1 VKTTARP
8 GHAPAVPSAKKPILR
23 SKTDAGATGNGSVVT
38 RSAATKSSASRSA
51 VSKSGA
57 GKSTANRSA
66 AKTGVRLAKQATPGA
81 KAGAPAKTTRPGPG
95 PRADLGAPIEPFFAK
110 RTGPLR
116 QILDQL
122 RALIDAEVPDAS
134 SSIKWGMPFYT
145 LAGQPVCALAA
156 FKAHV
161 NLILA
166 GPEGTFVDPE
176 GLLEGDGKTGRHL
189 KLRAPT
195 EIPRAAVRGW
205 LAAAA
210 ARARGGA

>member
-1 VKTTARP
+1 MKTTARP
-8 GHAPAVPSAKKPILR
+8 GRAPAVASAKKPVPR
-23 SKTDAGATGNGSVVT
+23 SKTN
-38 RSAATKSSASRSA
+38 ASTTA
-51 VSKSGA
+51 N
-57 GKSTANRSA
+57 KSTANRSA
-66 AKTGVRLAKQATPGA
+66 AKTAGRPAKQAKPHA
-81 KAGAPAKTTRPGPG
+81 KPAAPAKPARPGPG
-95 PRADLGAPIEPFFAK
+95 PRADLGAPIEPFFEK

-122 RALIDAEVPDAS
+122 RALIDAEVPDAT

-166 GPEGTFVDPE
+166 GPEGTFADPD

-189 KLRAPT
+189 KLRAPE
-195 EIPRAAVRGW
+195 EIPRAAVSRW

-210 ARARGGA
+210 ARARAA